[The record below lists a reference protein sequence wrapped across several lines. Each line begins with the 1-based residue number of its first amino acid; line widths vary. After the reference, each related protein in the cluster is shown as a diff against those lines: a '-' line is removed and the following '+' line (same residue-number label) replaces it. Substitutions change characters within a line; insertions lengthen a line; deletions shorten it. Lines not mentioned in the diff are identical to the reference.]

1 MITYPSQRTFAGGG
15 CMCTSAAMYW
25 AIACASRMIMPDC
38 SPEKMRIL
46 MEVAAETQRAITL
59 GLAQPSSYMLQQHE
73 VLEAIQLPSNLQ
85 GVEMYGYC
93 SDLPT
98 DMPNYIHVSEVYS
111 LLKNGDAMVITGGH
125 HTTALYCTSDSVYAY
140 DSSPACVSRIG
151 SAAELT
157 DALLSAHSNMVQFT
171 VTALR
176 ERSRLNTPLYIKGSP
191 ARA

>member
-1 MITYPSQRTFAGGG
+1 
-15 CMCTSAAMYW
+15 MCTSAAMYW

-73 VLEAIQLPSNLQ
+73 VLEAIQLPPDLK

-171 VTALR
+171 VTALH
-176 ERSRLNTPLYIKGSP
+176 ERSRLNTPLYIEGFP